1 MVIRG
6 VCVLACV
13 RVCVCVRKGFLV
25 CFWVLPPVLLQHSIW
40 YDTFDARLLKML
52 NLVTNAKKSVEI
64 LNKYANIVRVIN
76 SWKALFNE

>member
-1 MVIRG
+1 
-6 VCVLACV
+6 
-13 RVCVCVRKGFLV
+13 
-25 CFWVLPPVLLQHSIW
+25 
-40 YDTFDARLLKML
+40 ML